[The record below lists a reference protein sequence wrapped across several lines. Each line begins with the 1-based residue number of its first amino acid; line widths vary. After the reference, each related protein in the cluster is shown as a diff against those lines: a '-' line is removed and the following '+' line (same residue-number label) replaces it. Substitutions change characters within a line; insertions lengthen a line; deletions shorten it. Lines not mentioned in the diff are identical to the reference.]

1 MAKQHQA
8 EIMHVA
14 ILDSTD
20 VAVFLDVSR
29 KLVTRL

>member
-8 EIMHVA
+8 EIVYVA
-14 ILDSTD
+14 IPDFTD